1 MSPIPVTLLG
11 IVPGHWLF
19 GSEFTATS
27 MIGMIA
33 LGGIIVRQSI
43 LIVEFVKIEVA
54 KGVPVK
60 EAAVNG
66 AEIRMRPI
74 LITSLTMMAGA
85 FTILDDPIFNG
96 MAISLLCGGGVATL
110 MAVLII
116 PLGCISL
123 REHFYYEASESCEM
137 VVSAKYAEI
146 EGVQPSVSSAAPAE
160 YKTPLWMRAYSLI
173 VGIIG
178 WIFVIVQ
185 MLYNILRML
194 LGMITSR
201 FGSSSTPPQS
211 PPPPANPS
219 SPPPSP
225 APPSTPPP
233 ASPSAEP
240 ESAASNENKA
250 DEVKPKAEVKP
261 KPKVK
266 AAPKAEVRI
275 EPKAEVEVSARA
287 EVTTEPETETEPQ
300 QSAEEQQVADK
311 PEVTKN
317 PAPKKKVAPKK
328 NAAVKT
334 TTDKVA
340 PIDKVVIKKAP
351 SKKSS
356 LGGRR
361 GIRLKDDS
369 DT

>member
-1 MSPIPVTLLG
+1 
-11 IVPGHWLF
+11 
-19 GSEFTATS
+19 

-146 EGVQPSVSSAAPAE
+146 EGVQPSASSAAPAE

-173 VGIIG
+173 VVIFG

-194 LGMITSR
+194 LGMIAGR
-201 FGSSSTPPQS
+201 FGSSSTPPS
-211 PPPPANPS
+211 TPPPANPS
-219 SPPPSP
+219 SPTSP

-240 ESAASNENKA
+240 EPAATNEEKA

-261 KPKVK
+261 KPKIK

-275 EPKAEVEVSARA
+275 EPKSEVEVSPRA
-287 EVTTEPETETEPQ
+287 EVTAEPEAVTEPQ
-300 QSAEEQQVADK
+300 QSAEEQQAADK

-328 NAAVKT
+328 KAAVKT
-334 TTDKVA
+334 TAKVA
-340 PIDKVVIKKAP
+340 PVDKVVIKKAP

-356 LGGRR
+356 GVRR